1 MLSSRL
7 VEEARL
13 MENAKVSVQA
23 RVRRGVRQHAQDFSP
38 RGRVRGWLV
47 GCCDLVWAMEGS
59 PFAAAAL
66 YTNRSWA
73 SRCPKSGVIFGS
85 WAESEDG
92 DQGLPISWGW
102 GGSMG
107 RHIWS
112 V

>member
-1 MLSSRL
+1 
-7 VEEARL
+7 

-23 RVRRGVRQHAQDFSP
+23 RVRRGVRQRAQDFSP

-66 YTNRSWA
+66 YTNPSWA

-85 WAESEDG
+85 WSPSPKMAIRDCRSVG
-92 DQGLPISWGW
+92 AR